1 MNSADKGNIE
11 DYAIKFVVNGEV
23 YDATSYLKDHPGGA
37 DSILIMANEDAS
49 EDFTAIHSSDAWA
62 KLAEVSDRVIILNV
76 LSQGLLASHRDT
88 SRDIVGTFI

>member
-62 KLAEVSDRVIILNV
+62 KLAEVR
-76 LSQGLLASHRDT
+76 QGHNFECAI
-88 SRDIVGTFI
+88 SRSFSFT